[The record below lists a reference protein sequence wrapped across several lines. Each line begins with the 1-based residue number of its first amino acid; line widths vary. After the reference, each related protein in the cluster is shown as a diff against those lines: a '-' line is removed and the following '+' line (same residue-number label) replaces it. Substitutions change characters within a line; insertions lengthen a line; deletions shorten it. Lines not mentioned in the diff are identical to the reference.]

1 VAHPWCDHIT
11 AEAQPAASSQ
21 LNSGVRRP
29 QAPKSDTARKYPQTM
44 VKKTEPAPPAQPKLT
59 IPREEV
65 EARLQDRIKRGEEL
79 RDRQIGSLVDLDA
92 ARAEHDR
99 WSAFNA
105 ELLKRLFTTQELA
118 EEYSRFYGSVTR
130 MNPTPTERVQR
141 FRENVSDGV
150 NRLKSIR
157 ERLELFDI
165 AATSESSAPA
175 KAEREGPRSR
185 VFIVHGHDEAAKET
199 VARFLEKLD
208 LQAVILHEQ
217 ASRGRTVIEKL
228 EGYSDVDFAV
238 VLLTPDDLGAAKD
251 EIAKPKPR
259 ARQNVVLELGY
270 FIGLL
275 GREQVCALHKGGL
288 ELPSDFGG
296 VVYVSMDDGGW
307 RLLLAREL
315 LAAGF
320 RIDMNR
326 AV

>member
-1 VAHPWCDHIT
+1 MA
-11 AEAQPAASSQ
+11 
-21 LNSGVRRP
+21 
-29 QAPKSDTARKYPQTM
+29 
-44 VKKTEPAPPAQPKLT
+44 KKTESTPPEQPKLT
-59 IPREEV
+59 VPRDEA
-65 EARLQDRIKRGEEL
+65 EARLIDRIQKGEEL
-79 RDRQIGSLVDLDA
+79 RDRQISNLAELDA
-92 ARAEHDR
+92 AYAEHDR

-105 ELLKRLFTTQELA
+105 ELLKRLFTTQALA
-118 EEYSRFYGSVTR
+118 EEYSRFYGAVMR
-130 MNPTPTERVQR
+130 RNPTPAQR
-141 FRENVSDGV
+141 IAQFRETVADSV
-150 NRLKSIR
+150 NRLESIR

-165 AATSESSAPA
+165 AAESAPSAPA
-175 KAEREGPRSR
+175 KPEREGPKSR
-185 VFIVHGHDEAAKET
+185 VFVVHGHDEAAKET

-208 LQAVILHEQ
+208 LQVVILHEQ
-217 ASRGRTVIEKL
+217 ASRSRTVIEKL

-238 VLLTPDDLGAAKD
+238 VLLTPDDLGAAKS
-251 EIAKPKPR
+251 EIDKPKPR

-275 GREQVCALHKGGL
+275 GREHVCALHKGGL

-320 RIDMNR
+320 TIDMNR